1 MSIRA
6 RLILLILLA
15 TVLPA
20 ILVGVR
26 YVEDRTKEID
36 AAIDELSDA
45 ARGVATNLDEKIQGT
60 AQLQFGLARAGELM
74 VRDRVACSRFLS
86 ELLQKQPQYT
96 GILTID
102 PDGSLYCDS
111 LATGRTLDLRDRNY
125 FQKALTTVGT
135 VVLEPVFGR
144 LTGIPVLQIAFPAR
158 DSVGQLKF
166 VLLASL
172 NLQNFAET
180 HAAALPRDTELLFV
194 DGKGTVMFWTPSAR
208 HEGAPGTSIAD
219 TELFRFAAENSSGTR
234 EIADA
239 EGNIRLWT
247 LADTEVTRGSGL
259 HLLVGR
265 SMAELVAAPNRRLHE
280 DLAILSGMLL
290 LLFVGVWL
298 VGELGIRYQIAR
310 IAQMAGRLSAGD
322 LAARI
327 EPPHAKGEL
336 GSLMTV
342 LNDTAASLEKQR
354 FDIDEL
360 NQKLRQS
367 QKLEAVGQLTGGI
380 AHDFNNLLTVIISS
394 AELLD
399 ERWGRGGPDD
409 RKFLRNILV
418 AGQQGAELTKRLLA
432 FARRQPLQPKV
443 VNINEFVT
451 NLKPLLART
460 IGEDVDIRINL
471 GAGLWN
477 AEADPSQVEAALL
490 NLAINARDAMPEGGH
505 LMIETANVEIDK
517 GQAEEYGE
525 LQPGHYVSLSVT
537 DDGCGMPPEV
547 LARAIE
553 PFFTTKDIG
562 KGTGLG
568 LSMVFGFAKQSGG
581 HMTIYSEIG
590 HGTTVRLYLPRVRAT
605 VTAVEAADFKASETG
620 GSGELILVVEDDAAV
635 REIALNML
643 RNLGYR
649 VVDAANGKDAIAA
662 FEKHRPIDLLF
673 TDVIMPGGLSGPT
686 LVRELRQRQPDLKVL
701 YTSGYTENA
710 IVHQGKLDE
719 GVLLL
724 NKPYRRNE
732 LVEKI
737 RAALKGETNG
747 NHG

>member
-1 MSIRA
+1 
-6 RLILLILLA
+6 
-15 TVLPA
+15 
-20 ILVGVR
+20 
-26 YVEDRTKEID
+26 
-36 AAIDELSDA
+36 
-45 ARGVATNLDEKIQGT
+45 
-60 AQLQFGLARAGELM
+60 
-74 VRDRVACSRFLS
+74 
-86 ELLQKQPQYT
+86 
-96 GILTID
+96 
-102 PDGSLYCDS
+102 
-111 LATGRTLDLRDRNY
+111 
-125 FQKALTTVGT
+125 
-135 VVLEPVFGR
+135 
-144 LTGIPVLQIAFPAR
+144 
-158 DSVGQLKF
+158 
-166 VLLASL
+166 
-172 NLQNFAET
+172 
-180 HAAALPRDTELLFV
+180 
-194 DGKGTVMFWTPSAR
+194 
-208 HEGAPGTSIAD
+208 
-219 TELFRFAAENSSGTR
+219 
-234 EIADA
+234 
-239 EGNIRLWT
+239 
-247 LADTEVTRGSGL
+247 
-259 HLLVGR
+259 
-265 SMAELVAAPNRRLHE
+265 
-280 DLAILSGMLL
+280 MLL

-327 EPPHAKGEL
+327 EPPHPKGEL

-354 FDIDEL
+354 LDIDEL

-409 RKFLRNILV
+409 RRFLRNILV

-537 DDGCGMPPEV
+537 DDGCGMSPEV

-553 PFFTTKDIG
+553 PFFTTKGIG

-568 LSMVFGFAKQSGG
+568 LPMVHGLAEQSGG
-581 HMTIYSEIG
+581 RLSLSSRPGRGTRIEIWLPRADALGARQEAPPDAVAPDPANHRPLLVLAVDDDSLVLNNMTALIEDLGHHAIGVGSGAEALAALGEHAVDLVITDYAMPQMNGLQLADEISACRPELGVVLATVYSELPPG
-590 HGTTVRLYLPRVRAT
+590 AGEGLPRLAKPYSQTDLARILHDCAP
-605 VTAVEAADFKASETG
+605 APAAD
-620 GSGELILVVEDDAAV
+620 AA
-635 REIALNML
+635 
-643 RNLGYR
+643 
-649 VVDAANGKDAIAA
+649 
-662 FEKHRPIDLLF
+662 
-673 TDVIMPGGLSGPT
+673 
-686 LVRELRQRQPDLKVL
+686 
-701 YTSGYTENA
+701 
-710 IVHQGKLDE
+710 
-719 GVLLL
+719 
-724 NKPYRRNE
+724 
-732 LVEKI
+732 
-737 RAALKGETNG
+737 
-747 NHG
+747 